1 MDARSDPDPLK
12 VVLLQEVQRYNKL
25 LDFLHTTL
33 GDLIK
38 AMQGLV
44 SVTPLVSKSF
54 NVDSTWFQR
63 GFNVVLEWEWFG
75 VRVFWSEHRTTP
87 RTTPRTTLRTTPRT
101 TPPI

>member
-44 SVTPLVSKSF
+44 SVTPLVSKKF
-54 NVDSTWFQR
+54 
-63 GFNVVLEWEWFG
+63 
-75 VRVFWSEHRTTP
+75 
-87 RTTPRTTLRTTPRT
+87 
-101 TPPI
+101 